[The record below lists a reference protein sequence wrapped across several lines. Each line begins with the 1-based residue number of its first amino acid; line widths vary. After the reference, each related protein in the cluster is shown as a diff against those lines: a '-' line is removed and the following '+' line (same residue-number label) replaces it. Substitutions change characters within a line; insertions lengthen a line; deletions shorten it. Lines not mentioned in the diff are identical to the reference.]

1 MISGQHNWKISIDK
15 KDKQRRFTLN
25 FNGAPYFALPYL
37 SRKNEMTEI
46 EDRKLHGL
54 VELNGRKVPL
64 PEQWSKESMTAHIR
78 KKLADHQ
85 EEYVKSIQL
94 GYYICSSAT
103 INKLVDLVT
112 KFIDPSCGLE
122 NKLFLNNFPQNL

>member
-25 FNGAPYFALPYL
+25 FNGAPYFDLPYL

-54 VELNGRKVPL
+54 VELNGRKVSL
-64 PEQWSKESMTAHIR
+64 PEQWSKESMT
-78 KKLADHQ
+78 
-85 EEYVKSIQL
+85 
-94 GYYICSSAT
+94 
-103 INKLVDLVT
+103 
-112 KFIDPSCGLE
+112 
-122 NKLFLNNFPQNL
+122 